1 VCLQLV
7 ELRSRGVPAPNAKM
21 RTLVGLQGPDE
32 DAEPAKPAKCEAN
45 CEHHRPVRRNWARLL
60 KRVFEGD
67 LEHYPNAM
75 VS

>member
-1 VCLQLV
+1 MCLQLL
-7 ELRSRGVPAPNAKM
+7 ELPFRGVPAPNARM
-21 RTLVGLQGPDE
+21 RALVVLQGPDE

-45 CEHHRPVRRNWARLL
+45 CEHHRPVRRNRARLL